1 MYIEVLKTLFNVLTN
16 FFILIVAFALSFHV
30 LLSKQDAFKTPV
42 RAIVKTM
49 VMMIG
54 EMDFDTIFVDN
65 YNNQELLRYKEM
77 SLFIFFLF
85 VILITIVLM
94 NLMVS
99 KLIYFEPIEA
109 FL

>member
-1 MYIEVLKTLFNVLTN
+1 
-16 FFILIVAFALSFHV
+16 
-30 LLSKQDAFKTPV
+30 
-42 RAIVKTM
+42 M